1 MFSHKF
7 KKKKNKK
14 YIENIQ
20 HPKNLLINRG
30 FSVLLLNRLAP
41 LKWMGLIL
49 DELDPIITRSN
60 LSVALK
66 VRGCIIR
73 KQLVDIFGVNG
84 RARV

>member
-30 FSVLLLNRLAP
+30 FSILLLNRLAP
-41 LKWMGLIL
+41 FKWMGLIL
-49 DELDPIITRSN
+49 NELDPIIIRSN
-60 LSVALK
+60 LSVTLK
-66 VRGCIIR
+66 VRGGIAY
-73 KQLVDIFGVNG
+73 KQLVNIFGVNG